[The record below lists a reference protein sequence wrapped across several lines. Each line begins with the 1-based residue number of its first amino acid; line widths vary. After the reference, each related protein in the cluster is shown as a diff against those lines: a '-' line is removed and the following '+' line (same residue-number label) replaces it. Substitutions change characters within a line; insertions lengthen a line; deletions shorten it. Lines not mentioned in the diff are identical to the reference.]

1 MTALFWLYPAV
12 LVAVGLLALLS
23 ATEAALATANRR
35 EVEALAGGRDSAA
48 HRQLEALLDTPARF
62 LYAFLLARLVLVTG
76 IGAALTLVWSG
87 SGLDLI
93 SKLALGIGTLLLLA
107 ITRVVGR
114 AWAMRNAEARA
125 LRLASLARWLTVVMA
140 PVSVSLD
147 WLSNLI
153 VGRRQQ
159 SSQEETLSLTE
170 EGLRFL
176 IGLNDELQ
184 DIDEAEQQMMAR
196 VMNLRTTNA
205 SEVMVPRVDIKAVSM
220 EATLQEALDVVVD
233 TGHSR
238 VPVFEGSIDKVVGVF
253 YAKDFIAKYREDRL
267 ADSLSFYTRPAYQIP
282 PSKKLPTLLRE
293 FQEREIHLAI
303 VVDEYGGTA
312 GLVTIEDLV
321 EEIFGEIRDEFDAGE
336 AHPIRD
342 LGDGT
347 FELHARC
354 PLDTADEHLD
364 LEVPDDSGVNSV
376 GGLVFTRLG
385 QNPAR
390 GDWIG
395 QGAWCLQIV
404 EMDANNRITKI
415 LARKAS
421 PMELEA
427 GTSRQLDQDAVPR
440 TA

>member
-1 MTALFWLYPAV
+1 MTALLWLYPAV

-35 EVEALAGGRDSAA
+35 EVEALAGGPDSAA

-76 IGAALTLVWSG
+76 IGAALALVWSG

-184 DIDEAEQQMMAR
+184 DPRLWLAR
-196 VMNLRTTNA
+196 V
-205 SEVMVPRVDIKAVSM
+205 
-220 EATLQEALDVVVD
+220 
-233 TGHSR
+233 
-238 VPVFEGSIDKVVGVF
+238 
-253 YAKDFIAKYREDRL
+253 
-267 ADSLSFYTRPAYQIP
+267 
-282 PSKKLPTLLRE
+282 
-293 FQEREIHLAI
+293 
-303 VVDEYGGTA
+303 GG
-312 GLVTIEDLV
+312 
-321 EEIFGEIRDEFDAGE
+321 
-336 AHPIRD
+336 
-342 LGDGT
+342 
-347 FELHARC
+347 
-354 PLDTADEHLD
+354 
-364 LEVPDDSGVNSV
+364 
-376 GGLVFTRLG
+376 
-385 QNPAR
+385 
-390 GDWIG
+390 
-395 QGAWCLQIV
+395 
-404 EMDANNRITKI
+404 
-415 LARKAS
+415 
-421 PMELEA
+421 
-427 GTSRQLDQDAVPR
+427 
-440 TA
+440 

>member
-1 MTALFWLYPAV
+1 
-12 LVAVGLLALLS
+12 
-23 ATEAALATANRR
+23 
-35 EVEALAGGRDSAA
+35 
-48 HRQLEALLDTPARF
+48 
-62 LYAFLLARLVLVTG
+62 
-76 IGAALTLVWSG
+76 
-87 SGLDLI
+87 
-93 SKLALGIGTLLLLA
+93 
-107 ITRVVGR
+107 
-114 AWAMRNAEARA
+114 
-125 LRLASLARWLTVVMA
+125 
-140 PVSVSLD
+140 
-147 WLSNLI
+147 
-153 VGRRQQ
+153 
-159 SSQEETLSLTE
+159 
-170 EGLRFL
+170 
-176 IGLNDELQ
+176 
-184 DIDEAEQQMMAR
+184 MAR

-220 EATLQEALDVVVD
+220 DTTLQEVLDVVVD

-253 YAKDFIAKYREDRL
+253 YAKDFIAKYREGRL
-267 ADSLSFYTRPAYQIP
+267 AEPLSFYTRSAYQIP

-336 AHPIRD
+336 AHPIRA

-364 LEVPDDSGVNSV
+364 LEIPDDSRVNSV

-395 QGAWCLQIV
+395 QGAWFLQIV
-404 EMDANNRITKI
+404 EMDASNRITKI

-421 PMELEA
+421 PMELEV
-427 GTSRQLDQDAVPR
+427 GTSRHLDQEAVAR
-440 TA
+440 AV

>member
-1 MTALFWLYPAV
+1 VTALFWVYPAV
-12 LVAVGLLALLS
+12 LVAVGLLSLLS

-35 EVEALAGGRDSAA
+35 EVEALAGGPDSAA
-48 HRQLEALLDTPARF
+48 HRQLEALLGTPAKF

-76 IGAALTLVWSG
+76 IGATLTLVWSG

-93 SKLALGIGTLLLLA
+93 AKLALGIGTLLLLA
-107 ITRVVGR
+107 ISRVVSR
-114 AWAMRNAEARA
+114 AWAMRKAEVSA
-125 LRLASLARWLTVVMA
+125 LRLAPVARWLAVVMA
-140 PVSVSLD
+140 PVSVPLD

-153 VGRRQQ
+153 VGHRQQ
-159 SSQEETLSLTE
+159 STQEETLALTE

-176 IGLNDELQ
+176 LGLNDELQ
-184 DIDEAEQQMMAR
+184 DIDESELQMMAR

-205 SEVMVPRVDIKAVSM
+205 SEVMVPRVDIKAISM
-220 EATLQEALDVVVD
+220 EATLPEALDVVVD
-233 TGHSR
+233 AGHSR

-267 ADSLSFYTRPAYQIP
+267 AEPLSFYTRPAYQIP

-336 AHPIRD
+336 AHPIRA
-342 LGDGT
+342 LEDGT

-364 LEVPDDSGVNSV
+364 LEIPDDSGVNSV

-395 QGAWCLQIV
+395 QGAWFLQIV
-404 EMDANNRITKI
+404 EMDTNNRITKI

-427 GTSRQLDQDAVPR
+427 GTSRQLNQNGASY
-440 TA
+440 

>member
-1 MTALFWLYPAV
+1 MTAMFWLYPAV
-12 LVAVGLLALLS
+12 LVAIGLLSLLS

-35 EVEALAGGRDSAA
+35 EVEELAGGPDSEK
-48 HRQLEALLDTPARF
+48 HRQLEALLDVPARF
-62 LYAFLLARLVLVTG
+62 LYAFLLVRLVLVTG
-76 IGAALTLVWSG
+76 IGAALALIGAG
-87 SGLDLI
+87 SDLDLI
-93 SKLALGIGTLLLLA
+93 AKLSLGIGALLLLA
-107 ITRVVGR
+107 VTRVVSR
-114 AWAMRNAEARA
+114 AWAMRNAEACA
-125 LRLASLARWLTVVMA
+125 LRLAWLARGLAMVMA

-153 VGRRQQ
+153 VGRRPQ
-159 SSQEETLSLTE
+159 SSQEEALSLTE

-176 IGLNDELQ
+176 LGLNDELQ
-184 DIDEAEQQMMAR
+184 DIDEAEQRMMAR

-220 EATLQEALDVVVD
+220 DATLQEALDVVVD
-233 TGHSR
+233 GGHSR

-253 YAKDFIAKYREDRL
+253 YAKDFITKYREERL
-267 ADSLSFYTRPAYQIP
+267 DEPLSSYTRPAYQIP

-354 PLDTADEHLD
+354 PLDMADEHLD
-364 LEVPDDSGVNSV
+364 LEIPDDFRVNSV

-395 QGAWCLQIV
+395 QGVWFLQIV
-404 EMDANNRITKI
+404 EMDASNRITKI

-427 GTSRQLDQDAVPR
+427 GTSRQLDQEAVAR
-440 TA
+440 AV

>member
-1 MTALFWLYPAV
+1 MTALFWVYPAV
-12 LVAVGLLALLS
+12 LVAVGLLSLLS

-35 EVEALAGGRDSAA
+35 EVEALAGGPDSAA
-48 HRQLEALLDTPARF
+48 HRRLEALLGTPARF
-62 LYAFLLARLVLVTG
+62 LYAFLLVRLVLVTG

-87 SGLDLI
+87 SGLDVI

-107 ITRVVGR
+107 ISRVVSR
-114 AWAMRNAEARA
+114 AWAMRKAEVSA
-125 LRLASLARWLTVVMA
+125 LRLASIARWLAVVMA
-140 PVSVSLD
+140 PVSVPLD

-153 VGRRQQ
+153 VGHRQQ
-159 SSQEETLSLTE
+159 STQEETLALTE

-176 IGLNDELQ
+176 LGLNDELQ
-184 DIDEAEQQMMAR
+184 DIDESEQQMMAR

-205 SEVMVPRVDIKAVSM
+205 SEVMVPRVDIKAISM

-233 TGHSR
+233 AGHSR

-267 ADSLSFYTRPAYQIP
+267 AEPLSFYTRPAYQIP

-336 AHPIRD
+336 AHPIRA

-364 LEVPDDSGVNSV
+364 LEIPDDSGVNSV

-395 QGAWCLQIV
+395 QGAWFLQIV
-404 EMDANNRITKI
+404 EMDTNNRITKI

-427 GTSRQLDQDAVPR
+427 GTSRQLNQNGVPR